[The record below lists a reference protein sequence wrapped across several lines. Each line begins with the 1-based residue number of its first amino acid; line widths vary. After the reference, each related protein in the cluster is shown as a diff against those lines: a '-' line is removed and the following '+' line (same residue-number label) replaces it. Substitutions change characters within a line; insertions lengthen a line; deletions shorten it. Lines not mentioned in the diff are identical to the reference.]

1 MMHAVLAGLDQSK
14 AVMPR
19 VDMKEVGAKRLLHV
33 VAEPEAEHVDIE
45 RHHRV
50 DVFNRQHGV
59 SKAERTGAETGNRTA
74 GVERGIVDL
83 GAVKCLETI
92 ARWIAKRNQAANA
105 SAIRERLRLGCYIDF
120 GLFEPGRERV
130 QRCRIGDLP
139 AEEARA

>member
-33 VAEPEAEHVDIE
+33 VAEPEAEHVDVE

-50 DVFNRQHGV
+50 DVFDRQHGV
-59 SKAERTGAETGNRTA
+59 SKAERTGAEAGNRTA
-74 GVERGIVDL
+74 GAERRIVDL

-92 ARWIAKRNQAANA
+92 ARRIVKRNQAANA
-105 SAIRERLRLGCYIDF
+105 SAICEHLRLGCYID
-120 GLFEPGRERV
+120 
-130 QRCRIGDLP
+130 
-139 AEEARA
+139 